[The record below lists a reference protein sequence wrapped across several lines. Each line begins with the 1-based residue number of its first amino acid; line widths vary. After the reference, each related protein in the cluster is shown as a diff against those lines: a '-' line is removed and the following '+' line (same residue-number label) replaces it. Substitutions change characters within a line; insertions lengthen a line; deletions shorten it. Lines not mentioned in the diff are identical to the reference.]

1 LLRGALARGG
11 ALSAALAAARGGPL
25 TVRRD
30 AHGTVTRVA
39 SRPAKVWLEV
49 RKLGDATN
57 FEKLFVVKLHNHSLL
72 APPQPL
78 FEFAH
83 PRARA
88 AELSYNERCAT
99 LRYRSAIGGLC
110 HGFAGYFNCELFKEL
125 SATPPRADGARAAAA
140 DGAAAAQA
148 IVISTE
154 PSTRSAGMGSWFE
167 AFLPLQVCCAAAA
180 GVARARDG
188 QPSSPPRRSR
198 PHAPAACAHTAA
210 DLRCRTTAPRVCTP
224 RVRTRAS
231 WRAPSAAPDRVACRW
246 RGRRHRLAAR
256 RRAGAARVVR
266 VGGVRANQEPR
277 LQPERALLLD
287 WALDAHA
294 GARARARR

>member
-125 SATPPRADGARAAAA
+125 VAPTAAAGGRA
-140 DGAAAAQA
+140 PAGVAGAAASAEA

-154 PSTRSAGMGSWFE
+154 PATRSAGMGSWFE
-167 AFLPLQVCCAAAA
+167 AFLPLQVRCAV
-180 GVARARDG
+180 GRARR
-188 QPSSPPRRSR
+188 PSASLASSPPS
-198 PHAPAACAHTAA
+198 
-210 DLRCRTTAPRVCTP
+210 
-224 RVRTRAS
+224 
-231 WRAPSAAPDRVACRW
+231 
-246 RGRRHRLAAR
+246 
-256 RRAGAARVVR
+256 
-266 VGGVRANQEPR
+266 
-277 LQPERALLLD
+277 
-287 WALDAHA
+287 
-294 GARARARR
+294 